1 MKSDPVR
8 RLAWTILV
16 KVSDG
21 IDLDAELEAAQ
32 ASLADPRDR
41 AFLASLVRGTIQWQG
56 RYDHLI
62 GHFSRRESPQDP
74 RVLNLLRMGLHQ
86 MLAMDGVPDFA
97 AIDQTVA
104 VAKAVGETRRSGF
117 VNGVLRNLQRRL
129 GAKTGTAAGGSDRLE
144 EMFASLASDPAG
156 WLSAWHSH
164 PRWLVEDWL
173 RRFGRA
179 ATEDL
184 CAFNNRPV
192 PLDLCV
198 LPGEDPVAVAA
209 SLAGDESR
217 VVTRVD
223 AGTLRVFPRPGRG
236 TIRQLLDEHTRL
248 IVQDATVQEATRW
261 LASGWG
267 DLPDSVWVLDMCAAP
282 GGKSV
287 HLAALLGPGR
297 NLLAMEPDERRMQ
310 LLRGTVTRVGTLPL
324 VRGDGLRPPLAPGS
338 CAAVLLD
345 GPCSGTGVLRRHPEA
360 RWRLQPGLVRSK
372 ARLLGDL
379 ARRAVEL
386 LAPGGVLLYATCSLQ
401 EEENQGVVDGLLREI
416 PELETAAD
424 EKGAWQ
430 RSWLPPEAPGDGFF
444 AARLRRKRETHA

>member
-1 MKSDPVR
+1 MKIDPVR
-8 RLAWTILV
+8 RLAWSVLV
-16 KVSDG
+16 TVSEG
-21 IDLDAELEAAQ
+21 GDLDAELEAAQ
-32 ASLADPRDR
+32 ASLVVPRDR
-41 AFLASLVRGTIQWQG
+41 AFLARLVRGTIQWQA

-62 GHFSRRESPQDP
+62 GLFSRRESPHDP

-104 VAKAVGETRRSGF
+104 VARAVGETRRSGF

-129 GAKTGTAAGGSDRLE
+129 TPQGGDAPGGPDRIE
-144 EMFASLASDPAG
+144 EMFSSLASDPAG
-156 WLSAWHSH
+156 WVSAWYSH

-192 PLDLCV
+192 PLDFCV
-198 LPGEDPVAVAA
+198 LPGEDPETVTA
-209 SLAGDESR
+209 SLAVDGSR
-217 VVTRVD
+217 EVEQVA
-223 AGTLRVFPRPGRG
+223 AGTLRVSPRPGRG
-236 TIRQLLDEHTRL
+236 TIRQLLDEHPRL
-248 IVQDATVQEATRW
+248 IVQDATVQDATRW
-261 LASGWG
+261 LASGLD
-267 DLPDSVWVLDMCAAP
+267 DLPDSPWVLDMCAAP

-287 HLAALLGPGR
+287 HLAALLAPGR
-297 NLLAMEPDERRMQ
+297 NLLAMEPDDRRMQ
-310 LLRGTVTRVGTLPL
+310 LLRGTVTRVGPLPL

-360 RWRLQPGLVRSK
+360 RWRLQPALVRTK

-401 EEENQGVVDGLLREI
+401 EEENQAVVDGLLRVV
-416 PELETAAD
+416 PGLETVAD
-424 EKGAWQ
+424 EDGAWQ
-430 RSWLPPEAPGDGFF
+430 KVWLPPEAPGDGFF